1 MDPEVSYSLPSP
13 TDTPYR
19 TPSSSQSL
27 RSRRYEDMSPSS
39 TPPPMPDERASKR
52 RSNDSLHSNPA
63 LDENISPLDPR
74 RFTPTL
80 HASLVSE
87 ILSLR
92 RDLESRTNDIEK
104 LEISLH
110 AAQTQNE
117 VLNNNLLQANKETRS
132 VKRQMQ
138 MLEGGTLS
146 ALNDLAKE
154 RDDALSDVTDLRKRL
169 EQTQKKAKSQEETAD
184 KTQVLWDKDKE
195 MWLAEKRGL
204 ETKVHI
210 AEGRLKVVLSELA
223 NSQQQ
228 PVPASPTERAHSRN
242 SIMDSPSK
250 GSIIARRGRRHSATS
265 VNSDTH
271 GGRVSV
277 LSFHNGIS
285 INLADELAFDEMEE
299 DMLNALDNDDGRVS
313 PDALP
318 EEHVRPASSLSIK
331 ARKVLGLPVDFE
343 DMERNDSP
351 EHDRSGAMSTDGNR
365 RRPSVK
371 YVDTAIQ
378 FSPPAS
384 PWPMSEPRPKANGH
398 RPLEISIANARQI
411 SVTPSPVSPQDSI
424 DIAWEKQRPIMVSS
438 GCQTVEALPS
448 PPLTPDKR
456 DAGLATIPESALERV
471 ETATIGTQTEAAQP
485 VFDQFSHKHTG
496 SEETLDLKVPLIAI
510 IPPASR
516 PATPETS
523 VMLPPRTKNAS
534 TQVANHLLGGYKSS
548 SMQTEE
554 IRVDIRAIVP
564 PSEMPPAPLSS
575 HYRPPI
581 SSRAVPPP
589 IPRSR
594 VSPGSSMFASR
605 RSAIAGPSKI
615 PPLNDNGPLTRD
627 FASNMPRPVRSSSLF
642 AGFDDD
648 AENRDDYIEEDTF
661 EEDDIFSRPTAK
673 FVLKSGKMVS
683 QDLRLDDVS
692 ESAAVSA
699 GEAAALENLRL
710 SEDSLPPEMKAILFQ
725 TRTSPRRGS
734 QRQNMGL
741 KLKRVP
747 SARSNNM
754 RRTAL
759 ISSGAAAHQ
768 SSHSQST
775 TGSLESNNPPPFPVP
790 LRYSSAKVGKS
801 ISEGGRSSPGSSNA
815 SPTKRPRNSK
825 FAKPMLRKARSGP
838 AISPHSQARKSRS
851 RSPPLEPRVSIVP
864 EMPSFQMP
872 TTTPAPVIEPYSN
885 PREAS
890 APRPSI
896 ATGPSRQRSHTKQN
910 SDVLSMQQTS
920 VVDSIAQT
928 MVGEWMYKY
937 VRRRKSFGV
946 TEKADWDAN
955 KSVEE
960 ISQSVTNNGVRHKR
974 WVWLAPYERA
984 VMWSSKQP
992 TSGTALMGKSGRKRE
1007 FIVKSACPRA
1017 NCQPVTIKSVLDVK
1031 DDNPMPKGALTG
1043 ASFNRSI
1050 LILTPQRALKFT
1062 ATSQE
1067 RHYIWLTA
1075 LSFLSHSPLSV
1086 NDLTAIPPPPP
1097 LPEHDVSPAPA
1108 PSLAGS
1114 LRRRPIRDS
1123 IRLTKGVAK
1132 SVAGTRSFTTD
1143 GSVPVHD
1150 SRPPTRDY
1158 YDPLTDPALPPT
1170 IPRHSRKRSNTAPR
1184 APPSSFRSFS
1194 TNGVTPSLPGP
1205 GSNYS
1210 QSVHSTAV
1218 YSSDRGLYTPSLGM
1232 QSVISSR
1239 RGSEASA
1246 SGRPPLPTF
1255 MDNNQT
1261 TTMRMDAFIEH
1272 EQGTSSGRP
1281 SFNFMR
1287 SGQPK
1292 RKDMGYWGAE
1302 QGRESISPVDSLLH
1316 SEMMAASSSTRGSYE
1331 SRDPWRGF

>member
-1 MDPEVSYSLPSP
+1 
-13 TDTPYR
+13 
-19 TPSSSQSL
+19 
-27 RSRRYEDMSPSS
+27 MSPSS
-39 TPPPMPDERASKR
+39 TPPPMPDERANKR

-110 AAQTQNE
+110 AAQNQNE
-117 VLNNNLLQANKETRS
+117 VLNSNLLQANKENRS
-132 VKRQMQ
+132 TKRQMQ
-138 MLEGGTLS
+138 LLEGGTLS
-146 ALNDLAKE
+146 ALNELAKE
-154 RDDALSDVTDLRKRL
+154 RDEALSDVSDLRKRL
-169 EQTQKKAKSQEETAD
+169 EQNQKKTKGQEETAER
-184 KTQVLWDKDKE
+184 TQSLWDKDKE
-195 MWLAEKRGL
+195 TWLAEKRGL
-204 ETKVHI
+204 ETRVHI

-223 NSQQQ
+223 NAQHHAAA
-228 PVPASPTERAHSRN
+228 PVSPTERAHSRN
-242 SIMDSPSK
+242 SMMESPSK
-250 GSIIARRGRRHSATS
+250 GSIMTRRGRRHSAAS
-265 VNSDTH
+265 VNSETH

-277 LSFHNGIS
+277 LSFHNGVS
-285 INLADELAFDEMEE
+285 VNLADELAFDEMEE
-299 DMLNALDNDDGRVS
+299 DMLNAQYNEDGRVS

-331 ARKVLGLPVDFE
+331 ARKILGLPVDFE

-351 EHDRSGAMSTDGNR
+351 DHDRAGVMSLDGGRNR
-365 RRPSVK
+365 VSVK

-384 PWPMSEPRPKANGH
+384 PWPVMETQPKANGH
-398 RPLEISIANARQI
+398 KPPEIAVGNARQVN
-411 SVTPSPVSPQDSI
+411 VTPGPDSPVDSVNI
-424 DIAWEKQRPIMVSS
+424 SWDKQRPIMVSS
-438 GCQTVEALPS
+438 ACQTVEALPS

-471 ETATIGTQTEAAQP
+471 ETATIGTQTEPALPA
-485 VFDQFSHKHTG
+485 VENFSHKHTG

-516 PATPETS
+516 PATPETN
-523 VMLPPRTKNAS
+523 VVLPPRTKNAGS
-534 TQVANHLLGGYKSS
+534 QVTNQLLGLYKSS
-548 SMQTEE
+548 SVQTEE

-564 PSEMPPAPLSS
+564 PSEMPPGPLST
-575 HYRPPI
+575 HYRPPL
-581 SSRAVPPP
+581 SSRTAAPPP

-594 VSPGSSMFASR
+594 VSPGTSMFASR
-605 RSAIAGPSKI
+605 RSTVAGPSKI
-615 PPLNDNGPLTRD
+615 PPVNDSGPLARD
-627 FASNMPRPVRSSSLF
+627 FASNMPRPIRSSSLF
-642 AGFDDD
+642 AGFDDE
-648 AENRDDYIEEDTF
+648 AEDRDEFVNEDTF
-661 EEDDIFSRPTAK
+661 PEDDIFSRPTAK
-673 FVLKSGKMVS
+673 FTLKSGKMVS
-683 QDLRLDDVS
+683 QDSRLEDVS

-699 GEAAALENLRL
+699 GEAVALENLRL
-710 SEDSLPPEMKAILFQ
+710 SEDSLPPEMRAVLFQ
-725 TRTSPRRGS
+725 SRTSPRRGS
-734 QRQNMGL
+734 QRQNMGM

-747 SARSNNM
+747 STKNNNM
-754 RRTAL
+754 RRAAL

-768 SSHSQST
+768 SQHSQST
-775 TGSLESNNPPPFPVP
+775 TTSFESNNPPPFPVP
-790 LRYSSAKVGKS
+790 LRYSSAKIGKS
-801 ISEGGRSSPGSSNA
+801 ISEGGRSSPGSTNA
-815 SPTKRPRNSK
+815 SPTKRPRHGK
-825 FAKPMLRKARSGP
+825 YPKPMLRKARSGP

-864 EMPSFQMP
+864 EMPSFAMP
-872 TTTPAPVIEPYSN
+872 KAPPAPRLEPYGDL
-885 PREAS
+885 REAS

-896 ATGPSRQRSHTKQN
+896 ATGPSRQRAHTKQN
-910 SDVLSMQQTS
+910 SDAVEMHQTS

-928 MVGEWMYKY
+928 MVGEWMFKY

-946 TEKADWDAN
+946 TDKADWDPS

-992 TSGTALMGKSGRKRE
+992 TSGTALMGKSGRKL
-1007 FIVKSACPRA
+1007 
-1017 NCQPVTIKSVLDVK
+1017 TIKSVLDVK
-1031 DDNPMPKGALTG
+1031 DDNPMPKGSLSG
-1043 ASFNRSI
+1043 PNFNRSI

-1067 RHYIWLTA
+1067 RHYVWLTA

-1086 NDLTAIPPPPP
+1086 NELTAIPPPPP
-1097 LPEHDVSPAPA
+1097 LPEHDPMPAVQ

-1123 IRLTKGVAK
+1123 IRLTKGA
-1132 SVAGTRSFTTD
+1132 ARNGPGPRSFTTD
-1143 GSVPVHD
+1143 GSIPVQD
-1150 SRPPTRDY
+1150 SRPPTRDF

-1194 TNGVTPSLPGP
+1194 TNAVTPSLPGP
-1205 GSNYS
+1205 GSSTYS

-1232 QSVISSR
+1232 QSVMSSR

-1246 SGRPPLPTF
+1246 SGRPPVPPIFL
-1255 MDNNQT
+1255 DNHAAN
-1261 TTMRMDAFIEH
+1261 TMRMDAFIDH
-1272 EQGTSSGRP
+1272 EQAPSSGRP

-1287 SGQPK
+1287 SAPK

-1302 QGRESISPVDSLLH
+1302 PGRDSISPVDSLLH
-1316 SEMMAASSSTRGSYE
+1316 GEMMAASSSTRGSND
-1331 SRDPWRGF
+1331 SHNPWRGF

>member
-1 MDPEVSYSLPSP
+1 MDSEVNYSLPSP

-39 TPPPMPDERASKR
+39 TPPPMPDDRATKR
-52 RSNDSLHSNPA
+52 RSNDSSQSNPA

-92 RDLESRTNDIEK
+92 RDLENRTNDIEK

-138 MLEGGTLS
+138 LLEGGTLS
-146 ALNDLAKE
+146 ALNELAKE
-154 RDDALSDVTDLRKRL
+154 RDEALNDLSDLRKRL
-169 EQTQKKAKSQEETAD
+169 EQSQKRAKSQEESAER
-184 KTQVLWDKDKE
+184 TQVLWDKDRE
-195 MWLAEKRGL
+195 AWLAERRGL

-210 AEGRLKVVLSELA
+210 AEGRLKVVLSEIA
-223 NSQQQ
+223 NAQHHAP
-228 PVPASPTERAHSRN
+228 PVSPTERNCHSRN
-242 SIMDSPSK
+242 SLMESPSK
-250 GSIIARRGRRHSATS
+250 GSILTRRGRRHSATS
-265 VNSDTH
+265 VNSETH

-277 LSFHNGIS
+277 LSFHNGAS
-285 INLADELAFDEMEE
+285 VNLADELAFDELEE
-299 DMLNALDNDDGRVS
+299 DMANAHDNEEGGRIS

-318 EEHVRPASSLSIK
+318 EEQIRPTSSLSIK
-331 ARKVLGLPVDFE
+331 ARKVLGLPLDFE
-343 DMERNDSP
+343 DIERNDSP
-351 EHDRSGAMSTDGNR
+351 EHDRASVIPSDGVL
-365 RRPSVK
+365 RRPSIK
-371 YVDTAIQ
+371 YVDTAVQ
-378 FSPPAS
+378 FSPPPS
-384 PWPMSEPRPKANGH
+384 PWPVMESQSKSSPFRPADIQVANV
-398 RPLEISIANARQI
+398 RQI
-411 SVTPSPVSPQDSI
+411 NVTPSPVSPIDSI
-424 DIAWEKQRPIMVSS
+424 DIPWEKKRPIMVSS
-438 GCQTVEALPS
+438 ACQTIEALPS

-456 DAGLATIPESALERV
+456 DAVLATIPESALERI
-471 ETATIGTQTEAAQP
+471 ETATTGTQTETP
-485 VFDQFSHKHTG
+485 PIFFDSYSHKHTE
-496 SEETLDLKVPLIAI
+496 SEETVDLKVPLIAI
-510 IPPASR
+510 IPPGSR

-523 VMLPPRTKNAS
+523 VVLPPRTKNAG
-534 TQVANHLLGGYKSS
+534 TQVTTQSLGGYQSS

-554 IRVDIRAIVP
+554 IRVDTRAIVP
-564 PSEMPPAPLSS
+564 PSEMPPPPPPPPPPPLSS
-575 HYRPPI
+575 HFRPPI

-589 IPRSR
+589 IPRTR
-594 VSPGSSMFASR
+594 VSPATSMFASR
-605 RSAIAGPSKI
+605 RSMAGPSKQ
-615 PPLNDNGPLTRD
+615 PPVNDNGPLTRD

-648 AENRDDYIEEDTF
+648 SENRDDLLGDDTF
-661 EEDDIFSRPTAK
+661 QEDDIFSRPTAK

-683 QDLRLDDVS
+683 QDPVLEDIG
-692 ESAAVSA
+692 ESVAASA

-710 SEDSLPPEMKAILFQ
+710 SEDSLPPEMKAILLQ
-725 TRTSPRRGS
+725 TRVSPRKGS
-734 QRQNMGL
+734 QRQNMGM

-747 SARSNNM
+747 STRSNNM
-754 RRTAL
+754 RRAAL
-759 ISSGAAAHQ
+759 ISSGTAAHQ

-775 TGSLESNNPPPFPVP
+775 TASFDSNNPPPFPVP
-790 LRYSSAKVGKS
+790 LRYSSARIGKS
-801 ISEGGRSSPGSSNA
+801 LSEGGRSSPGSSNA
-815 SPTKRPRNSK
+815 SPTKRPKHKSV
-825 FAKPMLRKARSGP
+825 KPTLRKARSGP
-838 AISPHSQARKSRS
+838 AISPHSQARRARS
-851 RSPPLEPRVSIVP
+851 RSPPLDPRVSIVP

-872 TTTPAPVIEPYSN
+872 TATTPAPFLAEPYNN

-896 ATGPSRQRSHTKQN
+896 ATGPSRRGTHTKSN
-910 SDVLSMQQTS
+910 SDAVSMHQTS

-992 TSGTALMGKSGRKRE
+992 TSGTALMGKSGRKL
-1007 FIVKSACPRA
+1007 
-1017 NCQPVTIKSVLDVK
+1017 TIKSVLDVK
-1031 DDNPMPKGALTG
+1031 DDNPMPKGAISG
-1043 ASFNRSI
+1043 AHFNRSI

-1067 RHYIWLTA
+1067 RHYVWLTA

-1086 NDLTAIPPPPP
+1086 NELTAIPPPPP
-1097 LPEHDVSPAPA
+1097 PPPEPEIVPPPLPT
-1108 PSLAGS
+1108 LAGS

-1123 IRLTKGVAK
+1123 IRVAK
-1132 SVAGTRSFTTD
+1132 NAVRTGTGQRSFTTD
-1143 GSVPVHD
+1143 GSLPVQD

-1158 YDPLTDPALPPT
+1158 YDPTTDPALPPT
-1170 IPRHSRKRSNTAPR
+1170 VPRHSRKRSNTAPR

-1194 TNGVTPSLPGP
+1194 TRDVTPSLPEP
-1205 GSNYS
+1205 GSTYS

-1232 QSVISSR
+1232 QSIVSSR

-1246 SGRPPLPTF
+1246 SGRPPIPAVLL
-1255 MDNNQT
+1255 DNSQMA
-1261 TTMRMDAFIEH
+1261 TMRMDAFIE
-1272 EQGTSSGRP
+1272 GKASTSSSRP
-1281 SFNFMR
+1281 SFNMMR
-1287 SGQPK
+1287 SGQSK
-1292 RKDMGYWGAE
+1292 KKDLGYWGFD
-1302 QGRESISPVDSLLH
+1302 QGRDSISPVDSLLH
-1316 SEMMAASSSTRGSYE
+1316 SEMMAASSSTRGSVE